1 MYVHHVRRA
10 LKKADCLRLCYVQI
24 ELCLALADMLDFK
37 QPWTWSDMTKEGGV
51 FHFFLVDMQSNNFWL
66 KNQNKVKLRRIDQP
80 NNQPSTISEIAWN
93 GLINMCKLSK

>member
-1 MYVHHVRRA
+1 MCMYVHHVRRA

-51 FHFFLVDMQSNNFWL
+51 FHFFLVNMQNNLFICCSDL
-66 KNQNKVKLRRIDQP
+66 EQIYGVRNESDRAVQSL
-80 NNQPSTISEIAWN
+80 
-93 GLINMCKLSK
+93 